1 MFDLAT
7 PCVQVQ
13 RNTQEQEIR
22 RLRAALV
29 RKEQEASRARHQLE
43 DVEARAAAAAS
54 APATGR
60 HAIRPSAIK
69 ATPAA
74 TREAKLVRRCGVLQ
88 DMVDRLQRE
97 VEELRKS
104 SAAADEA
111 QQQALVYATEIRRL
125 RAQLQQ
131 QQTAGSSPRRR
142 PRPSSAQSRRTA
154 SSSAYL
160 APQPMQALE
169 DRETIS
175 SNNNTT
181 HMVKLHARLQAVQE
195 REAELQH
202 QIEEAQ
208 RVVRTRCGVRCT
220 TQQLTSVALLV
231 LSRCLHG
238 QHPSVLRGQPRHRER
253 EHGCGRR
260 HGCPPSA

>member
-1 MFDLAT
+1 M
-7 PCVQVQ
+7 
-13 RNTQEQEIR
+13 
-22 RLRAALV
+22 
-29 RKEQEASRARHQLE
+29 
-43 DVEARAAAAAS
+43 
-54 APATGR
+54 
-60 HAIRPSAIK
+60 
-69 ATPAA
+69 
-74 TREAKLVRRCGVLQ
+74 LQ

-131 QQTAGSSPRRR
+131 QQQTSGSSPRRR
-142 PRPSSAQSRRTA
+142 PGPSSAQSRRTA

-169 DRETIS
+169 DRES
-175 SNNNTT
+175 SSINNNTT

-220 TQQLTSVALLV
+220 TQQLTSGALL
-231 LSRCLHG
+231 LLLPRCLPG
-238 QHPSVLRGQPRHRER
+238 QRPSVLRGQPRHREH
-253 EHGCGRR
+253 EHGCGRKR
-260 HGCPPSA
+260 GCPPSV